1 MLWTRGIMV
10 KVERE
15 DFEKSFVTTLIF
27 TDGDEGQEIQVYAWE
42 ADAIEASLKTLP
54 LEAVLGFYNKSGK
67 TTIKEW

>member
-1 MLWTRGIMV
+1 MV

-15 DFEKSFVTTLIF
+15 DFEESFMVTLKF
-27 TDGDEGQEIQVYAWE
+27 TNGNKGQEIQVYAWE

-54 LEAVLGFYNKSGK
+54 LAAVMGFYNKSGK

>member
-1 MLWTRGIMV
+1 MI

-27 TDGDEGQEIQVYAWE
+27 TNGNEGQEIQVYAWE

-54 LEAVLGFYNKSGK
+54 LEAVLALYNKSGK
-67 TTIKEW
+67 STIKEW

>member
-1 MLWTRGIMV
+1 MV

-15 DFEKSFVTTLIF
+15 DFEKSFVTKLIF

>member
-67 TTIKEW
+67 ITIKEW

>member
-1 MLWTRGIMV
+1 MV

-15 DFEKSFVTTLIF
+15 DFEDSFVTILKF
-27 TDGDEGQEIQVYAWE
+27 SNGNKGQEIQVYAWE

>member
-1 MLWTRGIMV
+1 MV

-27 TDGDEGQEIQVYAWE
+27 TDGNEGQEIQVYAWE

>member
-1 MLWTRGIMV
+1 MLWTRGNMV

>member
-1 MLWTRGIMV
+1 MV

>member
-1 MLWTRGIMV
+1 MV

-15 DFEKSFVTTLIF
+15 DFEKSFVTTLTF
-27 TDGDEGQEIQVYAWE
+27 TDGNEGQEIQVYAWE

>member
-1 MLWTRGIMV
+1 MV

-15 DFEKSFVTTLIF
+15 DFEESFVTKLIF
-27 TDGDEGQEIQVYAWE
+27 TDGNKGQEIYIYAWE

-54 LEAVLGFYNKSGK
+54 LEAILGFYNKSGK